1 MSDPRV
7 LAAYAPGRIVVMP
20 LDQGKSR
27 PWLILQSRLNSEG
40 GRVLMLN
47 GLTTRGGYAKTAF
60 NGEEIIIP
68 QRPHRPTTF
77 ISGMY
82 RVICIGG
89 AYGLPHLDPDAVD
102 ETYVHLALARLRDFI
117 GEYNHE

>member
-7 LAAYAPGRIVVMP
+7 LSAYVPGRIVVMP

-27 PWLILQSRLNSEG
+27 PWLILQSRLNDQG

-47 GLTTRGGYAKTAF
+47 GLTTRGGYAQVIF
-60 NGEEIIIP
+60 NGDDLRIP
-68 QRPHRPTTF
+68 QRPHRPPTY

-82 RVICIGG
+82 RIVAIGG
-89 AYGLPHLDPDAVD
+89 AFGLPHLDPDPVD
-102 ETYVHLALARLRDFI
+102 ETFVHLALARLRGFI
-117 GEYNHE
+117 GEYNHG